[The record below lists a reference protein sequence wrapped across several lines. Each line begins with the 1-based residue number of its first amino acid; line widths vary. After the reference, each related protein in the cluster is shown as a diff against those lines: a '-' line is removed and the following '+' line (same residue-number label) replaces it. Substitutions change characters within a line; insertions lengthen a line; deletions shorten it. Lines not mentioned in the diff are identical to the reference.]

1 MTGDAERHVVTG
13 EDSMVDD
20 NVSSTQSGFLRSL
33 SSNES
38 RDHQFVSEKII
49 QMQNMSPIQMQAGA
63 TGALAEANGSKQ
75 FHQSG
80 TSQSSHPSVPD
91 RIESI
96 TITRRLTQGPKVG
109 SIRDQVMQSAETDK
123 REKSQSEEAKTS
135 SPIAGDAGW
144 FHPSKVRVLCL
155 GLTLAILMTVVCHMM
170 PGAQPNNVR
179 LPPRWEPGLEDSL
192 PFRTW
197 LQDLLLWT
205 ITSDLEPHRQAA
217 LIISQLGGAARELA
231 RTLTPQEI
239 FQGGMINGQQLDP
252 VSFLIHGLSTR
263 FSPLDDE
270 IRIRAAQDLLH
281 FQRKGNEAVDVLITR
296 FETIRARARTEGGG
310 ANIST
315 ESAALILLRAIGV
328 SAEQFQRLTQPFG
341 LRLPNTEAEFAQLSH
356 NLRRMGHIIEHH
368 PANIARSLHGAS
380 AHQSQSFASFQE
392 PMHPPSQASSWSFV
406 GYPGEQEGWGSQ
418 EAASSS
424 QNAHPS
430 TSYPADWAYY
440 QDPTAEGAS
449 DTDSATESDDGA
461 EPVASE
467 DLQGLTA
474 PEADE
479 HLFWQ
484 YAEAKRRWRR
494 FTGKPVRSLRRVL
507 RRKGK
512 GKGKVQNA
520 FFDISGALM
529 QSSYF
534 KGKGKGGKSSGKGFG
549 RRQNPKGRDGQI
561 LKCSICSS
569 IYHLRKRCPQ
579 NPEAQRGRVQQSG
592 PQSSQ
597 LPYPP
602 RSTMPSVA
610 GFATEN
616 EVTNDDGQVGPAS
629 LHFATSTHESFEEPG
644 NISTPRPRT
653 TVEEHALTPDDPWMQ
668 WHQDPWNG
676 SRTPHVPQQLPGVG
690 VGVPGVWP
698 PNITG
703 GFPNSTVPSQ
713 FQTMHQRPEVGP
725 SLLPTSEMQ
734 AMTTMFSTLP
744 QFQGEEANETADRPR
759 SNPFVEA
766 FVHDAFVPPPFHQQ
780 QYAPPPVVFM
790 PSPIQ
795 QDMFMPPESYGR
807 TENTVPANSML
818 SGMFSQVHQLRQVR
832 GEQRSAAAA
841 ASSSANEVGTAP
853 QPAEPPVNYQGND
866 NACSICQ
873 HEFGHHEQVVRLPCR
888 HVFHLQCYDE
898 YVSRTSSDPTCPNC
912 RGSGEV
918 IARWAYVTETVG
930 NQEQD
935 VHAQPEAENEVQTPP
950 ATSRSGTTFHTP
962 ATDHDDVNVHFPWWP
977 VPSALPATSFH
988 TSTHRTQSGQL
999 GLLVDPGSYGN
1010 LVGEQWAHEAVR
1022 SANQAGLRPR
1032 IQDKE
1037 SPLEVGGVGKG
1048 TQKCFKE
1055 LLIPTALRSSD
1066 GSVNG
1071 GTYTAPMIPKSA
1083 CPALLGLKSLM
1094 SHRAVLDLS
1103 SKRLIL
1109 MPEGSEIEVPPQAEV
1124 LPLEQAETGH
1134 LLLPIDEYNRMI
1146 KAKDEGRTQKQR
1158 HMFADAPVRLATNVD
1173 NNAWSSRQGP
1183 TGKARA
1189 AAFGPVTSY
1198 PGSSGDSRPTTSPS
1212 AQDRWEVTEEKLI
1225 RIHEEPRTELFTPKP
1240 GDCPRPLQ
1248 MLTNQ
1253 RSTHMQFADGAQ
1265 QLFQDDWLKA
1275 KASFAPS
1282 EAWTGQRVFTLKSEG
1297 SSVEP
1302 PTPASRWEVVSDQ

>member
-1 MTGDAERHVVTG
+1 MTSDAERHVVTG

-91 RIESI
+91 RIEPI

-123 REKSQSEEAKTS
+123 REMSQSEEAKTS

-507 RRKGK
+507 E
-512 GKGKVQNA
+512 
-520 FFDISGALM
+520 
-529 QSSYF
+529 
-534 KGKGKGGKSSGKGFG
+534 
-549 RRQNPKGRDGQI
+549 
-561 LKCSICSS
+561 C
-569 IYHLRKRCPQ
+569 
-579 NPEAQRGRVQQSG
+579 
-592 PQSSQ
+592 
-597 LPYPP
+597 
-602 RSTMPSVA
+602 
-610 GFATEN
+610 
-616 EVTNDDGQVGPAS
+616 
-629 LHFATSTHESFEEPG
+629 
-644 NISTPRPRT
+644 
-653 TVEEHALTPDDPWMQ
+653 
-668 WHQDPWNG
+668 
-676 SRTPHVPQQLPGVG
+676 
-690 VGVPGVWP
+690 
-698 PNITG
+698 
-703 GFPNSTVPSQ
+703 
-713 FQTMHQRPEVGP
+713 
-725 SLLPTSEMQ
+725 
-734 AMTTMFSTLP
+734 
-744 QFQGEEANETADRPR
+744 
-759 SNPFVEA
+759 
-766 FVHDAFVPPPFHQQ
+766 
-780 QYAPPPVVFM
+780 
-790 PSPIQ
+790 
-795 QDMFMPPESYGR
+795 
-807 TENTVPANSML
+807 
-818 SGMFSQVHQLRQVR
+818 
-832 GEQRSAAAA
+832 
-841 ASSSANEVGTAP
+841 
-853 QPAEPPVNYQGND
+853 
-866 NACSICQ
+866 
-873 HEFGHHEQVVRLPCR
+873 
-888 HVFHLQCYDE
+888 
-898 YVSRTSSDPTCPNC
+898 
-912 RGSGEV
+912 
-918 IARWAYVTETVG
+918 
-930 NQEQD
+930 
-935 VHAQPEAENEVQTPP
+935 
-950 ATSRSGTTFHTP
+950 
-962 ATDHDDVNVHFPWWP
+962 
-977 VPSALPATSFH
+977 
-988 TSTHRTQSGQL
+988 
-999 GLLVDPGSYGN
+999 
-1010 LVGEQWAHEAVR
+1010 
-1022 SANQAGLRPR
+1022 
-1032 IQDKE
+1032 
-1037 SPLEVGGVGKG
+1037 
-1048 TQKCFKE
+1048 
-1055 LLIPTALRSSD
+1055 
-1066 GSVNG
+1066 
-1071 GTYTAPMIPKSA
+1071 
-1083 CPALLGLKSLM
+1083 
-1094 SHRAVLDLS
+1094 
-1103 SKRLIL
+1103 
-1109 MPEGSEIEVPPQAEV
+1109 
-1124 LPLEQAETGH
+1124 
-1134 LLLPIDEYNRMI
+1134 
-1146 KAKDEGRTQKQR
+1146 
-1158 HMFADAPVRLATNVD
+1158 
-1173 NNAWSSRQGP
+1173 
-1183 TGKARA
+1183 
-1189 AAFGPVTSY
+1189 
-1198 PGSSGDSRPTTSPS
+1198 
-1212 AQDRWEVTEEKLI
+1212 
-1225 RIHEEPRTELFTPKP
+1225 
-1240 GDCPRPLQ
+1240 
-1248 MLTNQ
+1248 
-1253 RSTHMQFADGAQ
+1253 
-1265 QLFQDDWLKA
+1265 
-1275 KASFAPS
+1275 
-1282 EAWTGQRVFTLKSEG
+1282 
-1297 SSVEP
+1297 
-1302 PTPASRWEVVSDQ
+1302 